1 MIIMS
6 FKENL
11 GLIYFVLPFLH
22 VVNNKIGLILAI
34 IFGLKNIKL
43 KLNEGIN
50 INFKKSQ
57 FDILLSLIGIIA
69 YSTKFE
75 YLDAKFLNISFDSKN
90 FFEINLED
98 LGLEEQNLLLT
109 LFLGTKYGADF
120 FNGEK
125 KENQCMRN
133 KTFLI
138 YGEKGKKI
146 IETPTGIKFYL
157 KEIHPGNTI
166 VETFVNNIHM
176 INPND
181 NWKNKIVL
189 DVGAECG
196 DTPLYYAG
204 LGANVFAFEPI
215 KAHYD
220 AMIKNIELNP
230 ELSNKI
236 TPINAAIGKDE
247 MLTFF
252 QSSESDIAPTASFV
266 YNLHGTN
273 AKTTKIKGYSVETAI
288 KEFKIGHV
296 NLLKMDCK
304 GCQFFLD
311 TNSLKNVDKVKIEYG
326 IRNKEHKL
334 EDLTKI
340 LENSGF
346 NYVIYRTNPF
356 HRISNN
362 KGGNIYGEKQSL
374 FKKQTESY

>member
-1 MIIMS
+1 MD

-11 GLIYFVLPFLH
+11 GLIYFILPFLH
-22 VVNNKIGLILAI
+22 VVSNKIELIFAI
-34 IFGLKNIKL
+34 IFGLKNIRL
-43 KLNEGIN
+43 KLNDGIT
-50 INFKKSQ
+50 ITLKKSQ

-69 YSTKFE
+69 YSTKSE
-75 YLDAKFLNISFDSKN
+75 YQEGKFLNISFDSKN
-90 FFEINLED
+90 FFKID
-98 LGLEEQNLLLT
+98 LQELGVEEQNLLLT

-120 FNGEK
+120 INGEK
-125 KENQCMRN
+125 KENQCSRN

-138 YGEKGKKI
+138 YGKKGKRI

-157 KEIHPGNTI
+157 TKIHPGNTI
-166 VETFVNNIHM
+166 VETFVNNMHM
-176 INPND
+176 INPD
-181 NWKNKIVL
+181 DDWKNKIVL

-230 ELSNKI
+230 ELSSKI

-247 MLTFF
+247 ILTFF

-266 YNLHGTN
+266 YNLHGSN
-273 AKTTKIKGYSVETAI
+273 VKTTKIKGYSVETAI
-288 KEFKIGHV
+288 EQFKIGHV

-304 GCQFFLD
+304 GCQFFLG

-334 EDLTKI
+334 EDLTSMLK
-340 LENSGF
+340 NAGF

-356 HRISNN
+356 HRISN
-362 KGGNIYGEKQSL
+362 KVGGNIYGEKQI
-374 FKKQTESY
+374 EN

>member
-1 MIIMS
+1 MD

-11 GLIYFVLPFLH
+11 GLIYFILPFLH

-34 IFGLKNIKL
+34 IFGSKNIRL
-43 KLNEGIN
+43 KLNNGID
-50 INFKKSQ
+50 ISLKKSQ
-57 FDILLSLIGIIA
+57 FDILLSLIGIMA
-69 YSTKFE
+69 YSTKSE
-75 YLDAKFLNISFDSKN
+75 YQDNKFLNISFDSKN
-90 FFEINLED
+90 FFKID
-98 LGLEEQNLLLT
+98 LQQVGIEEENLLLT
-109 LFLGTKYGADF
+109 LYLGTKYGADF
-120 FNGEK
+120 INGEK
-125 KENQCMRN
+125 KEHQCGRN
-133 KTFLI
+133 KTFRI
-138 YGEKGKKI
+138 YGKKGEKI
-146 IETPTGIKFYL
+146 IETPTGIKFYVS
-157 KEIHPGNTI
+157 KIHPGNTI

-176 INPND
+176 INSND
-181 NWKNKIVL
+181 DWKNKIVL

-230 ELSNKI
+230 DLSNKI

-247 MLTFF
+247 ILTFF
-252 QSSESDIAPTASFV
+252 QSSDSDIAPTASFV
-266 YNLHGTN
+266 YNLHGN
-273 AKTTKIKGYSVETAI
+273 NVKTEKIKGYSVENAI

-304 GCQFFLD
+304 GCQFFLNK
-311 TNSLKNVDKVKIEYG
+311 NSLKNVDKVKIEYG

-340 LENSGF
+340 LKNSGF

-356 HRISNN
+356 HRISN
-362 KGGNIYGEKQSL
+362 KIGGNIYGEKHI
-374 FKKQTESY
+374 EN